1 MNNKTFNTKQIT
13 HMIDTV
19 IRPNGITECVY
30 QDFDTGRDVGI
41 TWDRESDLFA
51 VSVAGYWVTNLVR
64 RPQPDG

>member
-1 MNNKTFNTKQIT
+1 MNKTFNKHQIM

-30 QDFDTGRDVGI
+30 QDFDTGQDIGI

-64 RPQPDG
+64 RPQPA